1 MIRGSPP
8 PAATPDVLQ
17 LYRSLIK
24 NRRLL
29 QDFVVRDLRSRY
41 VGSSMG
47 FFWSVIFPIIN
58 LFVYM
63 FVFSVVL
70 GTRWS
75 DYQSAKTVALIML
88 AGIVVWAAFAESMS
102 RMTNTLVDNANLIQ
116 KVVFPSEI
124 LPAYI
129 VASSLINMLIALPVV
144 LLAVAYNIWIDPETD
159 PSALARA
166 AAAGDPGLGMGITLI
181 ALPLLVVLQAL
192 FTTGLGMFFA
202 TLNLFWRDTYHLMG
216 VAITVWM
223 FATPIFYPAHMV
235 EGSNPLGPIK
245 SFGWILDLN
254 PMHWL
259 IDSYRRIIITNRW
272 PEPAMVLRFA
282 SAAFVALVFGA
293 TFFFRQRRR
302 FPDLL

>member
-1 MIRGSPP
+1 M
-8 PAATPDVLQ
+8 LQ
-17 LYRSLIK
+17 LLRSLSK

-41 VGSSMG
+41 IGSSMG

-63 FVFSVVL
+63 FVFRLVL
-70 GTRWS
+70 NTRWS
-75 DYQSAKTVALIML
+75 DYQGATMVALIML
-88 AGIVVWAAFAESMS
+88 AGIVVWSAFAESMS
-102 RMTNTLVDNANLIQ
+102 RTTNTLVDNANLIQ

-124 LPAYI
+124 LPVYI
-129 VASSLINMLIALPVV
+129 VVSSLINMLIALPVV
-144 LLAVAYNIWIDPETD
+144 LLAVAYFIYVDPETNPD
-159 PSALARA
+159 QLARA
-166 AAAGDPGLGMGITLI
+166 AAAGDPGLRIGVTLI
-181 ALPLLVVLQAL
+181 ALPLLALLQAI
-192 FTTGLGMFFA
+192 FTTGLGMFFS

-223 FATPIFYPAHMV
+223 FSTPIFYPAHMV
-235 EGSNPLGPIK
+235 ERPG
-245 SFGWILDLN
+245 FGWILDLN

-259 IDSYRRIIITNRW
+259 IDSYRHIIISNQW
-272 PEPAMVLRFA
+272 PDPAMLTRFALA
-282 SAAFVALVFGA
+282 SAASIIVGS